1 MERATAVVCG
11 AGIGGLSAA
20 HELAVRRGLAGVV
33 VVDPLPPLSLT
44 SDKSTECY
52 RNWWP
57 GPGPTMVRL
66 MNRSIDRL
74 EELERTS
81 GGRLALN
88 RAGYLY
94 LTAEPETARAL
105 ERQAGEIAALG
116 AGPLRLHCAGADEAA
131 YPPFRA
137 AGCDPAL
144 DGADLLLDPPRIR
157 RLFPGLAA
165 DTVAAL
171 HARRCGWL
179 SAQQLGM
186 ELLERAREA
195 GVRLLA
201 GRVVAVDVWRGAVRA
216 VEVETVEGRRERI
229 RTDLLVDAA
238 GPFAGEVARLAGVEL
253 PLACELHGKVFFD
266 DHLGVVPRDLPLSIW
281 CDPVELAWSA
291 EERAGLAADPAL
303 APLLRPLPAGV
314 HFRPEGGRDSTFLL
328 LLWTYHLE
336 PVAPVFPPRFDPTY
350 PEVALRGLARVI
362 PAAAVYLE
370 RGMRRPR
377 VDGGYYC
384 KTRENRPLVG
394 PTPVAGFHLFC
405 GLSGYGIMA
414 SQGLAELLGAW
425 VAGGP
430 RPAGADEFLLARY
443 DDPAYVARL
452 DAMASGQL

>member
-1 MERATAVVCG
+1 MEQASVVVCG
-11 AGIGGLSAA
+11 AGIGGLAAA
-20 HELAVRRGLAGVV
+20 HELAVRRGRRDVV
-33 VVDPLPPLSLT
+33 IVDPLPPLSLT

-57 GPGPTMVRL
+57 GPGSTLVRL

-94 LTAEPETARAL
+94 LTGVPATAREL
-105 ERQAGEIAALG
+105 ERQGREISALG
-116 AGPLRLHCAGADEAA
+116 AGALRVHRPGDDERA
-131 YPPFRA
+131 YPPLHLD
-137 AGCDPAL
+137 GCDPTL
-144 DGADLLLDPPRIR
+144 DGADLLLDPRRIQ
-157 RLFPGLAA
+157 RLFPGLAGDA
-165 DTVAAL
+165 VAAL

-186 ELLERAREA
+186 ELLDRARDA
-195 GVRLLA
+195 GARLVA
-201 GRVVAVDVWRGAVRA
+201 GRVVAIEVQRGAVQ
-216 VEVETVEGRRERI
+216 EVVIETNDGQRQRV
-229 RTDLLVDAA
+229 RTATVVDAA
-238 GPFAGEVARLAGVEL
+238 GPHAAEVAGLAGVEL
-253 PLACELHGKVFFD
+253 PLTCELHGKVFFD
-266 DHLGVVPRDLPLSIW
+266 DHLGVVPRELPLTIW
-281 CDPVELAWSA
+281 CDPIELAWSE
-291 EERAGLAADPAL
+291 EERAGIAADPAL
-303 APLLRPLPAGV
+303 AALLRPLPAGM
-314 HFRPEGGRDSTFLL
+314 HFRPEGGQASRWLL

-336 PVAPVFPPRFDPTY
+336 PVAPVFPPRFDPIY
-350 PEVALRGLARVI
+350 PEVAVRGLARMV

-414 SQGLAELLGAW
+414 SQGLAELLGGW
-425 VAGGP
+425 VAGGELP
-430 RPAGADEFLLARY
+430 DYAGELLLSRY
-443 DDPAYVARL
+443 DAPTYCARL
-452 DAMASGQL
+452 DALTSGQL